1 MDAIQAIQEM
11 YVFVQEV
18 REWSFVIMLL
28 MVIIVG
34 FIYFFPFIIS
44 VIRNHKNGVEI
55 FLLNLFLGWTIIIWL
70 IALIWACMKVD
81 KKSNDNIN
89 AKIPDVKIKE
99 PENFKINYVSSS
111 KDNKAPDF
119 HIELISDL
127 EKTYKLYSN
136 GIYNEEEYLI
146 KKQNWIDLLKNY
158 NFIKSKLEID
168 FLEKIIPL
176 EQNKAINNDDLE
188 QIKYIVS
195 GKFHIDRDVEI
206 QRRLNKEKEEKRLV
220 KEQKQKDNKAKIITL
235 KNNVIQDFTD
245 KKEQL
250 KSEVQKNIKKSKEN
264 RCSCGRLINED
275 AKFCRNCGKQLQ

>member
-1 MDAIQAIQEM
+1 MDVIQTIQDI
-11 YVFVQEV
+11 YGFVQEI
-18 REWSFVIMLL
+18 REWSFVIMFL

-44 VIRNHKNGVEI
+44 VIRNHNKRVEI

-81 KKSNDNIN
+81 KKSNDNIEVKSPEI
-89 AKIPDVKIKE
+89 KIRE
-99 PENFKINYVSSS
+99 PENLKTNAISTA
-111 KDNKAPDF
+111 KRKKELDF
-119 HIELISDL
+119 HIKLISDL

-146 KKQNWIDLLKNY
+146 KKQSWIDSLKNY
-158 NFIKSKLEID
+158 NFIEAKLEIE

-176 EQNKAINNDDLE
+176 EQNKAINKDDLE

-206 QRRLNKEKEEKRLV
+206 QIRLNKEKEEKRLA
-220 KEQKQKDNKAKIITL
+220 KEQKQKANKAKITTL
-235 KNNVIQDFTD
+235 KNNVIQKLVD
-245 KKEQL
+245 K
-250 KSEVQKNIKKSKEN
+250 KEN
-264 RCSCGRLINED
+264 RCSCGSLINEN
-275 AKFCRNCGKQLQ
+275 AKFCRSCGKQLQ